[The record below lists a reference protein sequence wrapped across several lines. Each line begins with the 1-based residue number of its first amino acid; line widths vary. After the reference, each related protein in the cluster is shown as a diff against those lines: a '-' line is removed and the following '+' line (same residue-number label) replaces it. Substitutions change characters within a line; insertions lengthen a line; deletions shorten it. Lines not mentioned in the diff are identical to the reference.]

1 MNIIRLKDD
10 IWVYSFDSD
19 ESADLTTLGDGIRN
33 SANFDANIMAI
44 IDNDNALLIDS
55 SIQKY
60 AYQVK
65 NDLKEKGIT
74 VKSIIFSHFHT
85 DHIEGRV
92 IFQDAHFY
100 GYEKYEDNF
109 KRSRSSEN
117 TENFV
122 RFTLLKN
129 GDKIKFGHHHIKV
142 FNLPGHTAESLIT
155 IIDRQFLH
163 IGDLLIMNNA
173 GKYYLPLVGIE
184 QDSLENYIESLKKL
198 QEYSFSTVILGH
210 GPVLMG
216 KNQINESIERNLY
229 YLTKL
234 KEIGANAE
242 ISNCVKGNL
251 DEYIHVNE
259 YHQQNLNNIT
269 KHYN

>member
-1 MNIIRLKDD
+1 MGVNSKISKPKPKYYDENIIDKNPSKSSSKFAVFV
-10 IWVYSFDSD
+10 I
-19 ESADLTTLGDGIRN
+19 AC
-33 SANFDANIMAI
+33 I
-44 IDNDNALLIDS
+44 IIGASVSGLLI
-55 SIQKY
+55 
-60 AYQVK
+60 A
-65 NDLKEKGIT
+65 N
-74 VKSIIFSHFHT
+74 
-85 DHIEGRV
+85 
-92 IFQDAHFY
+92 
-100 GYEKYEDNF
+100 
-109 KRSRSSEN
+109 SRNNTSSEN
-117 TENFV
+117 SNSNGN
-122 RFTLLKN
+122 LNGIKD

-242 ISNCVKGNL
+242 ISMCVKGNL

-269 KHYN
+269 KH